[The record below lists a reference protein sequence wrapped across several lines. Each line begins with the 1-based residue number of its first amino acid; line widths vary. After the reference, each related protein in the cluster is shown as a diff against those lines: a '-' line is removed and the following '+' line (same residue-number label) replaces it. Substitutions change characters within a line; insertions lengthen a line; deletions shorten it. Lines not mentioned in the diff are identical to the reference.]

1 MCIGINN
8 LGAWVWKWKSIN
20 WVLIINLVLCSETRN
35 FWWFIKRVLSPY
47 GGARNIFSMT
57 PKQILLKLG
66 GPVSSDFYKIQ
77 YILSWN
83 FKKIGIR
90 VPEASRAIL
99 ISPPL
104 GVYLFSLFLAVLKD
118 LFSYKEFLRTL
129 TAVIVLHFHFFCFYK
144 FCFNLVCFWKVF
156 RKDEISLDKVNCRWT

>member
-1 MCIGINN
+1 MGVLDHMCIGINN

-104 GVYLFSLFLAVLKD
+104 GVYLFSFIFGSTERFVLIKGI
-118 LFSYKEFLRTL
+118 FKNSNCSYSFTL
-129 TAVIVLHFHFFCFYK
+129 
-144 FCFNLVCFWKVF
+144 
-156 RKDEISLDKVNCRWT
+156 SLLLLL